1 MAGDSISADGTG
13 VHPVELSVYSVLS
26 TDLDGL
32 YQSINELRESQALLI
47 LMLRKVRDK
56 LRREGQVLYDPEP
69 FKPTMDKLA
78 DLSAVCTF
86 SHKDT
91 RSFRGM
97 LEPST
102 TK

>member
-1 MAGDSISADGTG
+1 MVGDSIYGDGSG

-69 FKPTMDKLA
+69 LKPTIDKLA
-78 DLSAVCTF
+78 NLSARV
-86 SHKDT
+86 SVLKKRYEELQD
-91 RSFRGM
+91 SVSS
-97 LEPST
+97 L
-102 TK
+102 KN

>member
-1 MAGDSISADGTG
+1 MAGDSISGDSSA

-56 LRREGQVLYDPEP
+56 LRRESQVLYDPEP

-78 DLSAVCTF
+78 DLS
-86 SHKDT
+86 T
-91 RSFRGM
+91 RVQILSQRYEKLQGNVRS
-97 LEPST
+97 LNN
-102 TK
+102 

>member
-1 MAGDSISADGTG
+1 MAGDSISGDSSA

-56 LRREGQVLYDPEP
+56 LRRESQVLYDPEP

-78 DLSAVCTF
+78 DLS
-86 SHKDT
+86 T
-91 RSFRGM
+91 RVHILSQRYEKLQGNVRS
-97 LEPST
+97 LNN
-102 TK
+102 

>member
-1 MAGDSISADGTG
+1 MCIRDSSSS

-78 DLSAVCTF
+78 DLSARVH
-86 SHKDT
+86 SLSK
-91 RSFRGM
+91 RYEQLQGNVES
-97 LEPST
+97 LAN
-102 TK
+102 

>member
-1 MAGDSISADGTG
+1 MM
-13 VHPVELSVYSVLS
+13 S

-78 DLSAVCTF
+78 DLSARVNML
-86 SHKDT
+86 T
-91 RSFRGM
+91 RRYKQLQDNVES
-97 LEPST
+97 LAN
-102 TK
+102 

>member
-32 YQSINELRESQALLI
+32 YQSINELRELQALLI

-78 DLSAVCTF
+78 DLSARV
-86 SHKDT
+86 
-91 RSFRGM
+91 RM
-97 LEPST
+97 LSQRYEELQGNARALNN
-102 TK
+102 

>member
-1 MAGDSISADGTG
+1 MVGDNISGDSSA

-56 LRREGQVLYDPEP
+56 LRRESQVLYDPEP

-78 DLSAVCTF
+78 DLS
-86 SHKDT
+86 T
-91 RSFRGM
+91 RVHILSQRYEKLQGNVRS
-97 LEPST
+97 LNN
-102 TK
+102 

>member
-1 MAGDSISADGTG
+1 MEGDSMSGDGSA

-78 DLSAVCTF
+78 NLTARVNT
-86 SHKDT
+86 
-91 RSFRGM
+91 
-97 LEPST
+97 L
-102 TK
+102 TKTYEQLQGNVKSLAK